1 MLVMV
6 FFLPLH
12 TVFLSQWI
20 SWKPFLIVLLAI
32 AVFDLAAGWA
42 ARVAVARAR
51 HHRPRAVPRPD
62 LSELDRR
69 RLPRSL
75 LAATSRSRS
84 GGVVMLVVE
93 RGLREPNSTG
103 PLLRTVFW
111 SAAAL
116 GASAVVFA
124 IVGVGALGS
133 GAIDAFNDIPGVFRI
148 FKPAYLTEGFVA
160 VTNWHQDPGY
170 SAAWMNLWA
179 ALALVAAIRR
189 FGSGRWWADGAV
201 IGALGLGTFMTM
213 SRTGWVGFAA
223 GLVAA
228 AAILA
233 IKDRVALRPLAE
245 RLIAGA
251 LVFVVLLGIV
261 AVVDRPDI
269 GNDLDQAVA
278 FRLDQRLT
286 LDAGDAGELG
296 EGEGVV
302 DARSVVW
309 PQYVDAFL
317 DNPLRESAWAPVGPR
332 RICRNRTSGPRVAR
346 RDRAARSGRLHRAV
360 RCRRV
365 LRKGHRR
372 RDRPHR
378 GPHRCLHPD
387 GALRTHLVVCRR
399 PLPRLGRGRS
409 SPSGGSRIRS
419 LRPIEF
425 LMAPTRT
432 IRLALL
438 AFVGASLSRLGR
450 PGPGRR
456 CR

>member
-1 MLVMV
+1 VTVLADLRAFAAVDALTWRRRLMLVMV
-6 FFLPLH
+6 FVLPLH

-32 AVFDLAAGWA
+32 AVFDLVAGWA
-42 ARVAVARAR
+42 ARRWPW
-51 HHRPRAVPRPD
+51 HVPATIALGLFLILVSASWTDAGYPGRF
-62 LSELDRR
+62 S
-69 RLPRSL
+69 RLL
-75 LAATSRSRS
+75 LALGV

-103 PLLRTVFW
+103 PVLRTVFW

-116 GASAVVFA
+116 GASAIVFA

-269 GNDLDQAVA
+269 GSDLDQAVA

-296 EGEGVV
+296 GSEGVV

-317 DNPLRESAWAPVGPR
+317 DNPLRGIGLGTGWATPDMQEPHNLALELLGETGLLGLAGFIVLFGVVVYFGRGTVGAIALTVALIAAFTQTVLFEPTWWFAAGLYLGWAGVDRTRMVAQESA
-332 RICRNRTSGPRVAR
+332 IS
-346 RDRAARSGRLHRAV
+346 
-360 RCRRV
+360 
-365 LRKGHRR
+365 
-372 RDRPHR
+372 
-378 GPHRCLHPD
+378 
-387 GALRTHLVVCRR
+387 
-399 PLPRLGRGRS
+399 
-409 SPSGGSRIRS
+409 
-419 LRPIEF
+419 
-425 LMAPTRT
+425 
-432 IRLALL
+432 
-438 AFVGASLSRLGR
+438 SRLIS
-450 PGPGRR
+450 
-456 CR
+456 

>member
-1 MLVMV
+1 V
-6 FFLPLH
+6 
-12 TVFLSQWI
+12 
-20 SWKPFLIVLLAI
+20 
-32 AVFDLAAGWA
+32 
-42 ARVAVARAR
+42 
-51 HHRPRAVPRPD
+51 
-62 LSELDRR
+62 
-69 RLPRSL
+69 
-75 LAATSRSRS
+75 
-84 GGVVMLVVE
+84 
-93 RGLREPNSTG
+93 
-103 PLLRTVFW
+103 LRTVFW

-116 GASAVVFA
+116 GASAIVFA

-189 FGSGRWWADGAV
+189 LGTGRWWADGAV

-223 GLVAA
+223 GLVAT

-269 GNDLDQAVA
+269 GSDLDQAVA

-296 EGEGVV
+296 GSEGVV

-317 DNPLRESAWAPVGPR
+317 DNPLRGIGLGTGWATPDMQEPHNLALELLGETGLLGLAGFIVLFGVVVYFGRGTVGAIALTVALIAAFTQTVLFEPTWWFAAGLYLGWAGVDRTRMVAQESA
-332 RICRNRTSGPRVAR
+332 IS
-346 RDRAARSGRLHRAV
+346 
-360 RCRRV
+360 
-365 LRKGHRR
+365 
-372 RDRPHR
+372 
-378 GPHRCLHPD
+378 
-387 GALRTHLVVCRR
+387 
-399 PLPRLGRGRS
+399 
-409 SPSGGSRIRS
+409 
-419 LRPIEF
+419 
-425 LMAPTRT
+425 
-432 IRLALL
+432 
-438 AFVGASLSRLGR
+438 SRLIS
-450 PGPGRR
+450 
-456 CR
+456 